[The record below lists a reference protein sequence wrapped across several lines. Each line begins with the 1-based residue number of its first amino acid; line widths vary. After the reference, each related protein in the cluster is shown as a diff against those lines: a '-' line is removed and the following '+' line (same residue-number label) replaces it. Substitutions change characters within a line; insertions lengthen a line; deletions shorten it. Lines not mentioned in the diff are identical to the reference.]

1 MAKTGGTQN
10 VPSELLDLYRGTL
23 GEQDPKK
30 NIGKRFP
37 YRLPH
42 MQTVGG
48 HPSKAQA
55 KQRARFNE
63 SRVSF
68 ADVSPEQRTRWYA
81 NEPEYGSY
89 LWYYNYFIMS
99 SLLGNANINQGG
111 SGVIKSIQHVLIT
124 IPAGT
129 GEGSV
134 ALDAID
140 ITKAVVML
148 NGGSLAIDD
157 ESGVFWAS
165 QVFPYVSS
173 LASELL
179 KCKWSIPVPYVTNTK
194 SAVISATVI
203 EYI

>member
-10 VPSELLDLYRGTL
+10 VPSALLDAYRAAL
-23 GEQDPKK
+23 GEQDPRAR
-30 NIGKRFP
+30 IGKRYP
-37 YRLPH
+37 YRVPH

-48 HPSKAQA
+48 HPTKAQ
-55 KQRARFNE
+55 KSQRTRFNTA
-63 SRVSF
+63 RANF
-68 ADVSPEQRTRWYA
+68 ANVAPSQRTRWYE

-140 ITKAVVML
+140 IAKAVVML
-148 NGGSLAIDD
+148 NVGSLAIDD